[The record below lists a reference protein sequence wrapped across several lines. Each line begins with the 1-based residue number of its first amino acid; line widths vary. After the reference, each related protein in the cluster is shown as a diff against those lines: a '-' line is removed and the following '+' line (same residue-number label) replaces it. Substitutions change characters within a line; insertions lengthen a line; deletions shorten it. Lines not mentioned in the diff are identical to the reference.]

1 MGLAA
6 DRGVTICFADLDGAD
21 GLWVPEER
29 TILVNRRLS
38 ESRVNEVI
46 EHELAHVAIDDQHA
60 DLDAGVWEPRPA
72 AGLFGNGL
80 FGKRW
85 ATPVLSAAAFVA
97 LVGGVTLGLTAAIP
111 DGTPR
116 EMTNG
121 GPLPIPSE
129 SGELPGPTTSLSP
142 SVDAD
147 GNTHYHTVTIT
158 PRARVTPT
166 ATTTATVTASR
177 SVPENPPA
185 TRRPAGTTP
194 TLDPGATSPPPTAT
208 TAAPTPA
215 PTSTPDAPP
224 TTAPVVTVS
233 AGASVG

>member
-29 TILVNRRLS
+29 TILVNRRLP

-60 DLDAGVWEPRPA
+60 DLDAGAWEPRPA
-72 AGLFGNGL
+72 AALFGR
-80 FGKRW
+80 RW

-111 DGTPR
+111 DGTHR

-121 GPLPIPSE
+121 TPLPIPSE
-129 SGELPGPTTSLSP
+129 GLGPTTSLSP

-147 GNTHYHTVTIT
+147 GNTHYRTVTIT
-158 PRARVTPT
+158 PRVPGTPT
-166 ATTTATVTASR
+166 PTTATVSSSATACCRASR
-177 SVPENPPA
+177 ASSTCCCLA
-185 TRRPAGTTP
+185 HI
-194 TLDPGATSPPPTAT
+194 
-208 TAAPTPA
+208 AA
-215 PTSTPDAPP
+215 
-224 TTAPVVTVS
+224 
-233 AGASVG
+233 